1 MTQLKDKIQ
10 DALDESRMLV
20 LGAQILIGFE
30 LASHFQEGFAHLPA
44 ASRGVNTVALAL
56 MLIVLTLLIAPCAY
70 HQLAAQGE
78 DRLDLLR
85 FSTRTM
91 DVALFPFALGLG
103 ITVYIPAE
111 QIAGAG
117 AGIGFAAATI
127 ILAGAFW
134 YGPAIL
140 RTPKESEKM
149 EETGH
154 TSIHDKIR
162 QALTEARVIIPGNQA
177 LLGFQFAVILQR
189 AFIDLPLWIKYVH
202 LASLAL
208 ITVSTILL
216 MTPAA
221 FHRIAERG
229 EETERFY
236 RVTHRMV
243 LCSLPPLALGVCG
256 DFFIVLFKIS
266 GSLAPSLVAGGLMLF
281 LFVGMWFGYTTWRR
295 DRRGNAAR
303 LLAWQEEI

>member
-20 LGAQILIGFE
+20 LGAQVLIGFE
-30 LASHFQEGFAHLPA
+30 FSSNFQEGFARLPA
-44 ASRGVNTVALAL
+44 TLRSANTAALAL

-85 FSTRTM
+85 FSTRVM

-111 QIAGAG
+111 QIAGAA

-149 EETGH
+149 EETGR

-177 LLGFQFAVILQR
+177 LLGFQFTVILQR
-189 AFIDLPLWIKYVH
+189 SFTDLPLWIKYVH

-208 ITVSTILL
+208 IMVSTILL

-221 FHRIAERG
+221 FHRIAEHG

-236 RVTHRMV
+236 RVTHLLV
-243 LCSLPPLALGVCG
+243 LCSLPPLALGMCG
-256 DFFIVLFKIS
+256 DFFIVLFKITD
-266 GSLAPSLVAGGLMLF
+266 SLATSLVAGGLMLC
-281 LFVGMWFGYTTWRR
+281 LFIGMWFGYTSWRR
-295 DRRGNAAR
+295 NRNSSG
-303 LLAWQEEI
+303 LLAWQEEM